1 MERFFGRHW
10 ISTARGERGYSGF
23 SMVYPSKNRV
33 KLAYE
38 RHIPELEGG
47 SIEFQD
53 LFLAFR
59 ELSGIPLGQDDDE
72 AAFSGAEEE
81 IIVPQSI

>member
-1 MERFFGRHW
+1 
-10 ISTARGERGYSGF
+10 
-23 SMVYPSKNRV
+23 MVYPSKNPV

-72 AAFSGAEEE
+72 AAFNVAEEE
-81 IIVPQSI
+81 NIVPQSIWLN

>member
-1 MERFFGRHW
+1 
-10 ISTARGERGYSGF
+10 
-23 SMVYPSKNRV
+23 MVYPNKNRV

-53 LFLAFR
+53 LFLAFQ
-59 ELSGIPLGQDDDE
+59 EPSGIPLGQEDDE

-81 IIVPQSI
+81 IITPQSI